1 MNTTYTVYNLQQSSL
16 TTHFSV
22 SSVGSVQL
30 DPSSGNC
37 LTYLSL
43 DLMPIPHEAVHGDQL
58 IHSDIIHVD
67 ASREQNGHMLMRY
80 CMTQIFPKSILWDLV
95 MSEWIHLTKIT
106 FLIKK
111 NFWSKDLCL
120 NDWNSFCWLSKL
132 CLCKIIKYMNVLS

>member
-67 ASREQNGHMLMRY
+67 ASREQNSHMLMRY
-80 CMTQIFPKSILWDLV
+80 CVTQIFPKSILWDLV

-111 NFWSKDLCL
+111 TFDL
-120 NDWNSFCWLSKL
+120 
-132 CLCKIIKYMNVLS
+132 KIYA